1 VAPGCLYLGIVT
13 VIRMTELRSE
23 PLSVDEI
30 QAAAADPAAGAV
42 VVFVGAVRDHDHGQ
56 GVAGLSYSAH
66 PSAAAELQRVA
77 EKTAASHS
85 IVSLAVAHRTGDL
98 KIGELAVVAA
108 VGAAHRDVAFIACH
122 ALIDD
127 LKATVPI
134 WKHQFFADGT
144 SEWVERA

>member
-1 VAPGCLYLGIVT
+1 
-13 VIRMTELRSE
+13 MTDLRSE

-42 VVFVGAVRDHDHGQ
+42 VVFIGAVRDHDHGH
-56 GVAGLSYSAH
+56 GVTALSYSAH
-66 PSAAAELQRVA
+66 PSAAAELHRVA
-77 EKTAASHS
+77 EKIAASHS

-98 KIGELAVVAA
+98 QVGDFAVVAA
-108 VGAAHRDVAFIACH
+108 IGAAHRDTAFVACH
-122 ALIDD
+122 ALIDE

-144 SEWVERA
+144 NEWVEGA

>member
-1 VAPGCLYLGIVT
+1 MI
-13 VIRMTELRSE
+13 ELRSE

-42 VVFVGAVRDHDHGQ
+42 VVFTGGVRDHDHGHA
-56 GVAGLSYSAH
+56 VTALSYTAH
-66 PSAAAELQRVA
+66 PSALGELQRVA
-77 EKTAASHS
+77 EKIAASHA

-98 KIGELAVVAA
+98 QIGDFAVVAA
-108 VGAAHRDVAFIACH
+108 VGAAHRDVAFVACH

-134 WKHQFFADGT
+134 WKHQFFADGS
-144 SEWVERA
+144 SEWVEGA